1 MPNPQHDDR
10 SSRTEVGAITSL
22 FVITLIVF
30 WLSPVTQVS
39 DSHYSLLLSDS
50 LLRHRSFRLD
60 HYALPRYEPQAG
72 VRDDY
77 VANGPIWQLEIAKNN
92 HLYYYFPP
100 GSSVLSVPFIA
111 VGRVFG
117 ISVMKPDGTYNE
129 QAEIKLQKALA
140 ALLMALCVCVIF
152 ITARYVLPVGWSFII
167 ALSAAFGTQIWS
179 TTSRALWSHTWE
191 TLLVSVAVLLLVR
204 NEVRVKPLPPVLL
217 GSIAAWLYFIRP
229 SASLVVVA
237 IAIYLFLR
245 RRRQLVPY
253 LLTGLVWLA
262 LFVLYSWR
270 EFGTVLPSYYKPTR
284 LRLDVFTIA
293 FAGNLISPSRGLLVY
308 VPILLFVLVLLLRFW
323 SELKMNALV
332 WLAIFVVSA
341 HLLLVASF
349 ANRWGDW
356 WGGASFGPRYLA
368 ELVPW
373 FTLLAMFGI
382 AAMLR
387 RDSPRRSAI
396 GSGATLLAISI
407 FINARGALS
416 ESTWKWTQPSTDE
429 QMRAQL
435 WDWWHPQFL
444 AGMQRPALPASV
456 PVIEPPVRIDFANAA
471 VEKFLWYGWSVAE
484 PGFRWTDGREAG
496 IVFRLNAVRDT
507 NMRMRV
513 AAFTVDGKLDQQQV
527 IVTLNGQTVQ
537 RTQLNAGPAR
547 ELEFRLPTASLKQ
560 NNVLTFQFP
569 NAASPQSLGL
579 SEDKRLLG
587 VRVEWL
593 EFQ

>member
-1 MPNPQHDDR
+1 
-10 SSRTEVGAITSL
+10 
-22 FVITLIVF
+22 
-30 WLSPVTQVS
+30 
-39 DSHYSLLLSDS
+39 
-50 LLRHRSFRLD
+50 
-60 HYALPRYEPQAG
+60 
-72 VRDDY
+72 
-77 VANGPIWQLEIAKNN
+77 
-92 HLYYYFPP
+92 
-100 GSSVLSVPFIA
+100 
-111 VGRVFG
+111 
-117 ISVMKPDGTYNE
+117 
-129 QAEIKLQKALA
+129 
-140 ALLMALCVCVIF
+140 
-152 ITARYVLPVGWSFII
+152 
-167 ALSAAFGTQIWS
+167 LSAAFGTQIWS
-179 TTSRALWSHTWE
+179 TASRGLWSHTWE
-191 TLLVSVAVLLLVR
+191 TLLVSVAIFLLVR
-204 NEVRVKPLPPVLL
+204 NEVGIKPLRPVLL

-245 RRRQLVPY
+245 QRRQLVPY
-253 LLTGLVWLA
+253 LLTGMVWLA

-284 LRLDVFTIA
+284 LRLDLFAIA

-323 SELKMNALV
+323 SELKRNALV

-373 FTLLAMFGI
+373 FSLLAMFGI

-387 RDSPRRSAI
+387 RDSARRLAI
-396 GSGATLLAISI
+396 GLGATLLAISI

-435 WDWWHPQFL
+435 WDWRHPQFL
-444 AGMQRPALPASV
+444 AGMQRPALPVSI
-456 PVIEPPVRIDFANAA
+456 PVIEPPVRVDFASAD
-471 VEKFLWYGWSVAE
+471 VEKFLWYGWSVQE

-496 IVFRLNAVRDT
+496 IVFRLNGVRDI
-507 NMRMRV
+507 NVRMRV
-513 AAFTVDGKLDQQQV
+513 AVFTVDGKLNQQQV

-537 RTQLNAGPAR
+537 TTQLTAGPAR
-547 ELEFRLPTASLKQ
+547 ELEFRLPNASLKQ
-560 NNVLTFQFP
+560 NNVLTFRFP
-569 NAASPQSLGL
+569 NAESPQSLGL

-587 VRVEWL
+587 LRVEWL